1 MMKTIGFPLFE
12 EMPTVDEAP
21 VLQKICQK
29 HDGKVK
35 IKVRDLEIDPSQHE
49 EVAELTDYAGHY
61 VRIVAEGPDEAQLA
75 GAIHQQLAADKY
87 CY

>member
-1 MMKTIGFPLFE
+1 MKTIGFPLFE

-21 VLQKICQK
+21 ALEKICQK
-29 HDGKVK
+29 HASKVTIK
-35 IKVRDLEIDPSQHE
+35 IRDVEIDPSQHE

-61 VRIVAEGPDEAQLA
+61 VRIVAEGPDEALLA
-75 GAIHQQLAADKY
+75 GAIHQQLATDKY